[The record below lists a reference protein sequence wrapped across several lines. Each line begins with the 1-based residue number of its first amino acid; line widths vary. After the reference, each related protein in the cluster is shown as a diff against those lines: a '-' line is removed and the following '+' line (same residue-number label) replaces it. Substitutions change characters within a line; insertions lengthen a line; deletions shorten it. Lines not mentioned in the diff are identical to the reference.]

1 MDIKDYR
8 IQIDRIDK
16 ELLALLEERF
26 DVSEAIGAWKREQG
40 LPVLDA
46 KREKEKI
53 RDMELAADKAKSK
66 YIVEI
71 LKSIMA
77 ESRNYQ
83 AAQGPAY
90 GVLGRKLPHTFS
102 PQLHAEFGDYEYGVI
117 EKEPE
122 ELEAYMTGGSFRG
135 INVTIPYKKDVIP
148 YCHELSDIAR
158 ATGSVNTIYI
168 GDKGKL
174 IGDNTDYY
182 GFCYM
187 IKRAGIKVVGKK
199 ALILGSGGVS
209 GTVHKA
215 LKDLGA
221 REIVIISRT
230 GENNYENIDRHSDAE
245 IIVNT
250 TPVGMFPDAGRSVIK
265 VKDFP
270 KLEGLADLIY
280 NPIRTKLVRDA
291 EKAGIKAIGGLSML
305 AAQGAKASSH
315 FGGRQISEAE
325 IEAVTR
331 KLESDNGNIV
341 IIGMPGAG
349 KTSVGRKL
357 AELLDKEF
365 IDADE
370 YLQLQEGRTTVD
382 IINTDGMESFRQLE
396 IGYAGELM
404 KNKGYV
410 IAMGG
415 GVVERVK
422 NYDTIRE
429 NGYVIH
435 LKRAL
440 EDLPTDGRPVSQ
452 KDGVQSIY
460 NRRFKLYEKWSDVS
474 INNTGIEETA
484 SKLARLFQ

>member
-1 MDIKDYR
+1 
-8 IQIDRIDK
+8 
-16 ELLALLEERF
+16 
-26 DVSEAIGAWKREQG
+26 
-40 LPVLDA
+40 
-46 KREKEKI
+46 
-53 RDMELAADKAKSK
+53 
-66 YIVEI
+66 
-71 LKSIMA
+71 
-77 ESRNYQ
+77 
-83 AAQGPAY
+83 
-90 GVLGRKLPHTFS
+90 
-102 PQLHAEFGDYEYGVI
+102 
-117 EKEPE
+117 
-122 ELEAYMTGGSFRG
+122 
-135 INVTIPYKKDVIP
+135 
-148 YCHELSDIAR
+148 
-158 ATGSVNTIYI
+158 
-168 GDKGKL
+168 
-174 IGDNTDYY
+174 
-182 GFCYM
+182 
-187 IKRAGIKVVGKK
+187 
-199 ALILGSGGVS
+199 
-209 GTVHKA
+209 
-215 LKDLGA
+215 
-221 REIVIISRT
+221 
-230 GENNYENIDRHSDAE
+230 
-245 IIVNT
+245 
-250 TPVGMFPDAGRSVIK
+250 
-265 VKDFP
+265 
-270 KLEGLADLIY
+270 
-280 NPIRTKLVRDA
+280 
-291 EKAGIKAIGGLSML
+291 
-305 AAQGAKASSH
+305 
-315 FGGRQISEAE
+315 GRQISEAE